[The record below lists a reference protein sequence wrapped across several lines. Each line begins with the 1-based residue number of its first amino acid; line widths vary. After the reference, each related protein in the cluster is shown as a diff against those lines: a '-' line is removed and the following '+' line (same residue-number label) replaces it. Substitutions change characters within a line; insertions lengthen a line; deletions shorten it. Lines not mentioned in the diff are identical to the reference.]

1 MARLF
6 QKLGSFAGDYSGA
19 ASVLHDLD
27 GMIIFCDAGACMGGF
42 LFGEDPKGKNEER
55 RFFTASLREKQ
66 VVMGIDKKVKKDA
79 IRTYKDVGGEFIGLI
94 GTPVSAVIGADLEGI
109 GKEIC
114 KSLYGEGITKSQI
127 KNIAVRTNGLDAY
140 DIGQQK
146 AYQALANV
154 FVNENAANIGDVNVI
169 GATPIDMWDYHQI
182 TDCINLLK
190 EAGAKSPIVWGAN
203 GGINEI
209 AGAAGAKLN
218 IAVSVSGIKTVK
230 ELHKKYGTPYLIG
243 YPLGKEQTGKWREK
257 VHALLQGEMPEE
269 EKMSEEEKKE
279 STRNGKRALIIYEQI
294 TACALREMLEN
305 EFDFGTVDI
314 ATFFT
319 MDKSLKRENDFQ
331 IKDEEKIVNFLK
343 EQEEYD
349 LIIADPFCFSLLLYE
364 PKTKV
369 ALPHIAVSAIFCAK
383 QSPNIFGEKASLYFE
398 KMLKE

>member
-79 IRTYKDVGGEFIGLI
+79 IRTYRDVGGEFIGLI

-114 KSLYGEGITKSQI
+114 KNLYEEGITESQI
-127 KNIAVRTNGLDAY
+127 KNIAVRTNGLDSY
-140 DIGQQK
+140 DIGQEK

-154 FVNENAANIGDVNVI
+154 FVDENAVNVGDVNVI
-169 GATPIDMWDYHQI
+169 GATSIDMWDYHQI

-243 YPLGKEQTGKWREK
+243 YPLGKEQTRKWRDK
-257 VHALLQGEMPEE
+257 VQLMLQGET
-269 EKMSEEEKKE
+269 SEEKKKE
-279 STRNGKRALIIYEQI
+279 SVRNGKRALIIYEQI
-294 TACALREMLEN
+294 TACALRDMLEN
-305 EFDFGTVDI
+305 EFNYGTVDV
-314 ATFFT
+314 ASFFK
-319 MDKSLKRENDFQ
+319 MDKSLKRENDLQ
-331 IKDEEKIVNFLK
+331 IKDEEKIESFLE
-343 EQEEYD
+343 EQEKYD
-349 LIIADPFCFSLLLYE
+349 LIIADPFCFSLFPYE
-364 PKTKV
+364 PEKKV
-369 ALPHIAVSAIFCAK
+369 ALPHIAVSAIFYAK
-383 QSPNIFGEKASLYFE
+383 QSPNIFGEKASLYFQ
-398 KMLKE
+398 KMLEEEGK

>member
-79 IRTYKDVGGEFIGLI
+79 IRTYRDVGGEFIGLI

-114 KSLYGEGITKSQI
+114 KNLYEKGITESQI
-127 KNIAVRTNGLDAY
+127 KNIAVRTNGLDSY
-140 DIGQQK
+140 DVGQEK

-154 FVNENAANIGDVNVI
+154 FVDENAVNVGDVNVI
-169 GATPIDMWDYHQI
+169 GATSIDMWDYHQI

-203 GGINEI
+203 GRINEI

-243 YPLGKEQTGKWREK
+243 YPLGKEQTRMWRDK
-257 VHALLQGEMPEE
+257 VRLMLQGET
-269 EKMSEEEKKE
+269 SEEKKKE
-279 STRNGKRALIIYEQI
+279 SFRNGKRALIIYEQI
-294 TACALREMLEN
+294 TACALRDMLEN
-305 EFDFGTVDI
+305 EFNYGTVDV
-314 ATFFT
+314 ASFFK
-319 MDKSLKRENDFQ
+319 MDKSLKRENDLQ
-331 IKDEEKIVNFLK
+331 IKDEEKIERFLE
-343 EQEEYD
+343 EQEKYD
-349 LIIADPFCFSLLLYE
+349 LIIADPFCFSLFPYE
-364 PKTKV
+364 PKKKA
-369 ALPHIAVSAIFCAK
+369 ALPHIAVSAIFYAK

-398 KMLKE
+398 KMLKEEDK